1 MPSITKRAVLR
12 WTLRIAGGLVALI
25 VLVVAAV
32 YTISEF
38 RFRKRYEVPS
48 HTIVATADSV
58 TAARGEHIVK
68 SRGCMAC
75 HGKNLVGKVEMED
88 PMFGRLAGPNLTNGG
103 RGAELSDADWERA
116 VRHGVKRDGT
126 PLFIMPAFEHTGLS
140 DEDIGAI
147 AAYARSLPASTN
159 APPKS
164 YAGPIIRALFIAG
177 AVPVVSAEMVDHKK
191 SHPAHV
197 DVEPTA
203 KYGAYLGAMC
213 AGCHGPTMSG
223 GKIPGGPPEWKP
235 AANLTPTGMGHY
247 NEETFIRAM
256 RTGVR
261 PDGSKI
267 DEQMP
272 WKDIGQMDDTELRAL
287 YAYLRTLTPRMY
299 GNR

>member
-48 HTIVATADSV
+48 HTIVATADSA

-147 AAYARSLPASTN
+147 AAYARSLPT
-159 APPKS
+159 
-164 YAGPIIRALFIAG
+164 IAG
-177 AVPVVSAEMVDHKK
+177 SSDPFAR
-191 SHPAHV
+191 
-197 DVEPTA
+197 
-203 KYGAYLGAMC
+203 
-213 AGCHGPTMSG
+213 
-223 GKIPGGPPEWKP
+223 PG
-235 AANLTPTGMGHY
+235 
-247 NEETFIRAM
+247 
-256 RTGVR
+256 
-261 PDGSKI
+261 
-267 DEQMP
+267 
-272 WKDIGQMDDTELRAL
+272 
-287 YAYLRTLTPRMY
+287 
-299 GNR
+299 